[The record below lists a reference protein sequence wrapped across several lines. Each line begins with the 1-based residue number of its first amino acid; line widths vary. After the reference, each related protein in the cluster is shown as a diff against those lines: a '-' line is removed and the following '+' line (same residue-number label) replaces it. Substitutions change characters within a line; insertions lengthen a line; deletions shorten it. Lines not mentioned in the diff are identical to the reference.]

1 MIYPY
6 MVYKVVNGEEEYWV
20 AKSTSLKGCIGQG
33 ISTKEAETELEEN
46 EIAWLETAKE
56 LNMTVPEI
64 PSLRENEYSGKITLR
79 FSPIEHMKA
88 AMFAKVEGISL
99 NQYIS
104 DAISNYN
111 ALMLK

>member
-56 LNMTVPEI
+56 I